1 MKKLLI
7 LVAVLAVLWMVKITL
22 DLYQLSAGQ
31 GAVQVQQNEL
41 EQRNASLNDQL
52 AALNRQLGKVQP
64 AAHDPA
70 AEDAQEPASAAL
82 QPAALIEQQLDLV
95 EFALQQRQYAVA
107 LEKLNELNHNLTA
120 YPLAP
125 ALQASLHQLI
135 EKDRQMILQLVN
147 TEAEQQNK
155 LKAVLDVL
163 DREIGREIQAQY
175 QQTEPKKEKS
185 FWQRWIQIES
195 VQQPNNALMQR
206 SMILKETQL
215 RLLLAQQLLQKGQYI
230 AFQQEI
236 TLAIQTL
243 KQLPD
248 AKSKQYI
255 QRLNELQKIPAH
267 AAPSLNTRALI
278 G

>member
-7 LVAVLAVLWMVKITL
+7 LVAVLAVLWMVKITI

-31 GAVQVQQNEL
+31 AAIQLQQNEL

-52 AALNRQLGKVQP
+52 AALNRQLSKSQP
-64 AAHDPA
+64 AVDSPA
-70 AEDAQEPASAAL
+70 AAAVQEPASAAL
-82 QPAALIEQQLDLV
+82 QPAALIAQQLDLV
-95 EFALQQRQYAVA
+95 EFALRQQQYALA
-107 LEKLNELNHNLTA
+107 LEKLNVLNHNLTV

-135 EKDRQMILQLVN
+135 EKDRQMIIQLVN
-147 TEAEQQNK
+147 AEAEQQNK
-155 LKAVLDVL
+155 MKAVLDVL
-163 DREIGREIQAQY
+163 DRELGREIQAQY
-175 QQTEPKKEKS
+175 QQTEPQKEKS

-195 VQQPNNALMQR
+195 VQQPNKVLMQR
-206 SMILKETQL
+206 SMILKEAQL
-215 RLLLAQQLLQKGQYI
+215 RLLLAQQLLQKGQYV

-267 AAPSLNTRALI
+267 PTPSLNTRALI